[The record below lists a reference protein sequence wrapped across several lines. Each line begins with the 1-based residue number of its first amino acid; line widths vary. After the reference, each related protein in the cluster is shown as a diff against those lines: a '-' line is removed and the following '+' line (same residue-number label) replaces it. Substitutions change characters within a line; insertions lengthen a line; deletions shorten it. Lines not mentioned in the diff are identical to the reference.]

1 MSERLIIDKANIADA
16 TMNAISAHM
25 EKNDLTYE
33 NMLEDI
39 VIVQFKDGLIRA
51 ELTYDEKNDQYVI
64 NTEELKTGDEVIQHV
79 GESLHMI
86 KSDKYINQYM

>member
-25 EKNDLTYE
+25 KKNDLTYE

-64 NTEELKTGDEVIQHV
+64 NTEELKTGDEVIQHA

>member
-25 EKNDLTYE
+25 EKNNLNYE

-64 NTEELKTGDEVIQHV
+64 KTEELKTGDEVIQHE